1 METIDL
7 TDGFDLQSIA
17 QSWKNLSAE
26 HSVNL
31 ESTLLFGDRFGIQ
44 LPFSNERR
52 LKLFIV
58 GCYPLI
64 RFPMESVPTD
74 PENVYQALLRQTQGA
89 GKGAQAVT
97 CNRESILREWES
109 FISLFL
115 VPSREDTLD
124 QTDY

>member
-7 TDGFDLQSIA
+7 TDGFNLKRVTQNW
-17 QSWKNLSAE
+17 QNLSAE
-26 HSVNL
+26 HSI
-31 ESTLLFGDRFGIQ
+31 EFGSTLLFGDRFGIK
-44 LPFSNERR
+44 LPLRNERR

-58 GCYPLI
+58 DCYPLI
-64 RFPMESVPTD
+64 RFPMKSVPTD
-74 PENVYQALLRQTQGA
+74 PEEVYRALLRQTQGT

-97 CNRESILREWES
+97 RNRESILIEWGN

-115 VPSREDTLD
+115 APRRGSSLD